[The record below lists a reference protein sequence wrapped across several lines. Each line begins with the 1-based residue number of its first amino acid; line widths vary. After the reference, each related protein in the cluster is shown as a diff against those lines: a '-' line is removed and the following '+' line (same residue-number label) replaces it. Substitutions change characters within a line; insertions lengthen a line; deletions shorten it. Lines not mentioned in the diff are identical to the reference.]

1 VVRVAV
7 RAEATAEEVSVAAMP
22 AELPASFH
30 PVCQSACKVRGV
42 AGRFRERM
50 ILLVKKTV
58 DRNTVSKFAAVCCPV
73 PVFGRTRVQSGPQ
86 VLVFR

>member
-1 VVRVAV
+1 MVRVAV
-7 RAEATAEEVSVAAMP
+7 LRAEATAEEVSVAAMP

-50 ILLVKKTV
+50 ILKNRL
-58 DRNTVSKFAAVCCPV
+58 
-73 PVFGRTRVQSGPQ
+73 
-86 VLVFR
+86 

>member
-30 PVCQSACKVRGV
+30 PVS
-42 AGRFRERM
+42 
-50 ILLVKKTV
+50 
-58 DRNTVSKFAAVCCPV
+58 VSLQGSRCCRP
-73 PVFGRTRVQSGPQ
+73 FSESE
-86 VLVFR
+86 